1 MSSPFAHY
9 SIDEKAARIVGGFI
23 GILAASTSF
32 LPPSLQL
39 LVLAL
44 LVMDL
49 SARAFSR
56 PSLSLFTNVARK
68 ALWFFSITPRR
79 VDAAPKRFAA
89 RIGLGIVALMLVA
102 DAVGNRHL
110 LLVTS
115 MLLAFLALLE
125 ASINFSTSLWRW
137 THHRSL
143 GSGERH
149 QNRLRAG

>member
-44 LVMDL
+44 LVMDI

-56 PSLSLFTNVARK
+56 PNLSLFTNAARK
-68 ALWFFSITPRR
+68 ALWFLSIAPRGA
-79 VDAAPKRFAA
+79 DAAPKRFAA
-89 RIGLGIVALMLVA
+89 RIGLGMVAVMILA
-102 DAVGNRHL
+102 DATGNRHL

-125 ASINFSTSLWRW
+125 AGINFSTPLWRW
-137 THHRSL
+137 THHRPQ
-143 GSGERH
+143 GTGELH
-149 QNRLRAG
+149 ESRLRAG